1 MPNKNNNAN
10 TVIYAGIGVAVLG
23 GGWYWVTDGG
33 KAGKEDAK
41 TDKK

>member
-1 MPNKNNNAN
+1 MPNKNNNPN
-10 TVIYAGIGVAVLG
+10 NIIYAGIGLAVLG

-33 KAGKEDAK
+33 KADAK